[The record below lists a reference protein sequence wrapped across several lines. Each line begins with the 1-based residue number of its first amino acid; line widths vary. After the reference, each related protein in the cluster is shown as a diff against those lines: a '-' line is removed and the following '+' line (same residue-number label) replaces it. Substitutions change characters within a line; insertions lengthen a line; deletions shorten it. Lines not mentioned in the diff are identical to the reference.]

1 MKYETRKYIENSI
14 CSLPCSVC
22 PLHEKYGHC
31 ITFSE
36 LNNSELFEIGKRA
49 LDIYK
54 KRYPLSKRIKILEKI
69 YSIKVM

>member
-1 MKYETRKYIENSI
+1 MTTEIRRNIENSI

-31 ITFSE
+31 RTFCE
-36 LNNSELFEIGKRA
+36 LNNSELFEIGKMA

-54 KRYPLSKRIKILEKI
+54 KRYPLSKRTKILEKI

>member
-1 MKYETRKYIENSI
+1 MTTEIRRNIEGSI

-22 PLHEKYGHC
+22 SLHEKYGHC

-54 KRYPLSKRIKILEKI
+54 KRYPLSKRIKILGKI